1 MVSDTLCDHRP
12 SKRGDVEGSPGSN
25 IKSGCKSGTRVAA
38 HETGANRPDEPDE
51 FFAMIK
57 ELSQKVTKSIKVEME
72 ETKLGARRSPSTP

>member
-25 IKSGCKSGTRVAA
+25 IKSGKSGTGVAA

-57 ELSQKVTKSIKVEME
+57 ELSQKVTKSINVEME